1 VVVSIHPSACGL
13 LFSGFCGGKPFISNN
28 ALAKI
33 IGNHNSIGMA
43 RPSFSKQ
50 DGMMDS
56 AGGRHS
62 HFPRG
67 AFKSARSAAH
77 LVSGKFPIPNI
88 ATSTVSSK
96 IRFRPNSEV
105 CV

>member
-1 VVVSIHPSACGL
+1 L

-33 IGNHNSIGMA
+33 IGNQNSIGMA
-43 RPSFSKQ
+43 RPSSSKQ

-62 HFPRG
+62 HFARG
-67 AFKSARSAAH
+67 AFKSARSRCSSH
-77 LVSGKFPIPNI
+77 IREIPHPDYRNI
-88 ATSTVSSK
+88 
-96 IRFRPNSEV
+96 NG
-105 CV
+105 